1 MATYALP
8 SRSSRGSRINKLI
21 GEAAEADETFWNNEV
36 WAEGEDD
43 DYSTEAEEEDVVDS
57 DFFDDEA
64 PDDEVH
70 DADEER
76 PAKRTRSTR
85 SAFKEP
91 VPVAPKRPRRTPPVV
106 DAPPLMPLDVA
117 PMEVRSSTIN
127 KRVLSHDLQER
138 YAQEAR
144 KAQAEKNAAAPKVV
158 VRMTQAQLL
167 AEAVRT
173 EVDNTQSLNRLE
185 RMEEEKRA
193 DDMVPKA
200 KFTGPAIRYYS
211 SLHTPKLITFLN
223 VDEFPAVLTQG
234 PPQVRRRV
242 AKPTEAPVLVAGQT
256 KTKPDRIETK
266 PDRIET
272 KPDRIETK
280 PDRIET
286 KPDPTETK
294 PDPTETKPT
303 ALGVEA
309 MVDMVVAS

>member
-1 MATYALP
+1 MAKYALP

-64 PDDEVH
+64 PDDDVH

-76 PAKRTRSTR
+76 PAKRARNTR

-91 VPVAPKRPRRTPPVV
+91 VPVAPKRPRRAAPVV
-106 DAPPLMPLDVA
+106 DAPPMPIDVA

-138 YAQEAR
+138 YAIEAR

-223 VDEFPAVLTQG
+223 ADAFPAVLTQG

-242 AKPTEAPVLVAGQT
+242 TKPTEAPELPA
-256 KTKPDRIETK
+256 ES
-266 PDRIET
+266 
-272 KPDRIETK
+272 
-280 PDRIET
+280 IET
-286 KPDPTETK
+286 KPDPVETK
-294 PDPTETKPT
+294 PDPVETKPDPVEPIAIKPDAT
-303 ALGVEA
+303 ALAVEA
-309 MVDMVVAS
+309 SVEMVVAS